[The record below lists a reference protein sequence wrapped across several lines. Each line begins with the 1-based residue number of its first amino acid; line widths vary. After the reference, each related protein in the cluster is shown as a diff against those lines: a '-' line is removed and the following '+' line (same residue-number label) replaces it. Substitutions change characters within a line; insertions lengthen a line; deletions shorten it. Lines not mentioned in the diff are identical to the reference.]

1 MKRIIFDFD
10 GTLTPYPITEFK
22 ILEKCGYVGG
32 GNNKELHKIVK
43 DYKVNNNKSV
53 YEAFYEV
60 FLEVLKKYGYE
71 LNDETLSYGANEIL
85 YNKGIEEFFEY
96 LSNKDVENY
105 IVSSSMKPFLKKV
118 AISKYFKEI
127 YASTFNYENN
137 RIIGHKD
144 LMSDIKKVDAI
155 KEIVKDSDYA
165 NVIYIGD
172 GLTDLKAMEYIK
184 LNGGTAIYVT
194 DNLESVLE
202 EDKKYISYIF
212 NKDYSLNGELFN
224 TVKRILNL

>member
-1 MKRIIFDFD
+1 MEISSKI
-10 GTLTPYPITEFK
+10 LITEFK
-22 ILEKCGYVGG
+22 ILENCGYVGG
-32 GNNKELHKIVK
+32 GNNKELHEIVQ
-43 DYKVNNNKSV
+43 DYMINNNKSV
-53 YEAFYEV
+53 YESFYEI
-60 FLEVLKKYGYE
+60 FLDILKENNFE
-71 LNDETLSYGANEIL
+71 LNDDTLSYGADKII

-105 IVSSSMKPFLKKV
+105 IVSSSMKPFLKEV
-118 AISKYFKEI
+118 VISKYFKDI

-137 RIIGHKD
+137 KIIGPKD

-155 KEIVKDSDYA
+155 KEIVKDNDYA

-184 LNGGTAIYVT
+184 LNGGITIYVT
-194 DNLESVLE
+194 DDIESVLE
-202 EDKKYISYIF
+202 DDKKYISYIF

-224 TVKRILNL
+224 TIKRILNL